1 MPDSCVCDV
10 DGLDLALDLLAE
22 RIDRKGRLVSAEYH
36 VPPHEQVAKVED
48 ETLVVHMVV
57 RSSAE
62 AEGAEKRVPWVLN
75 LTVYQGQ
82 PTAEHSAKSHVR
94 PHVTMHQLC
103 CDGEGKENHADGV
116 GDRAIKCIEH
126 LR

>member
-1 MPDSCVCDV
+1 MSEIPHSCVCDV

-62 AEGAEKRVPWVLN
+62 AEGAEKR
-75 LTVYQGQ
+75 
-82 PTAEHSAKSHVR
+82 SHG
-94 PHVTMHQLC
+94 C
-103 CDGEGKENHADGV
+103 
-116 GDRAIKCIEH
+116 
-126 LR
+126 